1 MMVLNPL
8 DLRGGSILLASLLV
22 VFAPSVL
29 AHGDHGHVPEGS
41 AVSGEPLVRWLGYF
55 ILYNSGDTD

>member
-1 MMVLNPL
+1 MMVSYPL
-8 DLRGGSILLASLLV
+8 DLRGRGALLLASLLV

-41 AVSGEPLVRWLGYF
+41 AVSGEPLVRWLG
-55 ILYNSGDTD
+55 